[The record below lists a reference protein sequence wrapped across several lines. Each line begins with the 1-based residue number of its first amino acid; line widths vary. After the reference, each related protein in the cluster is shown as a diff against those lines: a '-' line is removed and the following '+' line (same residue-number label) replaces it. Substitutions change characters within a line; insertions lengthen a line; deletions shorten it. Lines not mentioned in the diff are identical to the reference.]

1 MSLLTL
7 KKQQK
12 TKPTMEPIQ
21 ITENLK
27 AHFLRLYQMAICDD
41 DFSALELKMLY
52 KCAEERG
59 ISPKNLDEILLNPIN
74 FKSLV
79 PQTIE
84 EKVDYLYDLT
94 VMIWADGV
102 VSPNEYSAM
111 EKYVLMFGFLEEN
124 VKAIV
129 DYMITSV
136 KTGKNKTD
144 ILYELKN

>member
-1 MSLLTL
+1 
-7 KKQQK
+7 
-12 TKPTMEPIQ
+12 MEHIQ

-41 DFSALELKMLY
+41 DFSTLELKMLY

-59 ISPKNLDEILLNPIN
+59 IPPKNLDEILLNPIN

-111 EKYVLMFGFLEEN
+111 EKYVLMFGFLQEN

-129 DYMITSV
+129 DYLITSV

>member
-1 MSLLTL
+1 
-7 KKQQK
+7 
-12 TKPTMEPIQ
+12 MENNH

-59 ISPKNLDEILLNPIN
+59 IPSKNLDEILLNPIN
-74 FKSLV
+74 LKSLV
-79 PQTIE
+79 PQSIE
-84 EKVDYLYDLT
+84 EKIDYLYDLT
-94 VMIWADGV
+94 IMIWADGI

-111 EKYVLMFGFLEEN
+111 QKYVLMFGFLEEN
-124 VKAIV
+124 VTAIV
-129 DYMITSV
+129 DYLIEAV
-136 KTGKNKTD
+136 KIGKNKSE

>member
-1 MSLLTL
+1 
-7 KKQQK
+7 
-12 TKPTMEPIQ
+12 MENNQ

-59 ISPKNLDEILLNPIN
+59 ISSKNLDEILLNPIN
-74 FKSLV
+74 LKSLV

-94 VMIWADGV
+94 VMIWTDGI
-102 VSPNEYSAM
+102 VSPNEYSALQ
-111 EKYVLMFGFLEEN
+111 KYVLMFGFLEEN
-124 VKAIV
+124 VTAIV
-129 DYMITSV
+129 DYLIEAV
-136 KTGKNKTD
+136 KIGKNKSE
-144 ILYELKN
+144 ILCELKN

>member
-1 MSLLTL
+1 
-7 KKQQK
+7 
-12 TKPTMEPIQ
+12 MENSQ

-41 DFSALELKMLY
+41 DFSSLELKMLY
-52 KCAEERG
+52 RCAEERG
-59 ISPKNLDEILLNPIN
+59 IPSKNLDEILLNPIN
-74 FKSLV
+74 FKSSV

-102 VSPNEYSAM
+102 VSPNEYSTM
-111 EKYVLMFGFLEEN
+111 QKYVVMFGFLEEN
-124 VKAIV
+124 VTAIV
-129 DYMITSV
+129 DYLIEAV
-136 KTGKNKTD
+136 RIGKNKSE

>member
-1 MSLLTL
+1 
-7 KKQQK
+7 
-12 TKPTMEPIQ
+12 MENNQ
-21 ITENLK
+21 ITESLK
-27 AHFLRLYQMAICDD
+27 AHFLRLYQMAICDH

-59 ISPKNLDEILLNPIN
+59 ISSKNLDDILLNPIN
-74 FKSLV
+74 LKSLI
-79 PQTIE
+79 PKTIE

-111 EKYVLMFGFLEEN
+111 QKYVLMFGFLEEN
-124 VKAIV
+124 TTAIV
-129 DYMITSV
+129 DYLIEAI
-136 KTGKNKTD
+136 KIGKNKSE

>member
-1 MSLLTL
+1 
-7 KKQQK
+7 
-12 TKPTMEPIQ
+12 MENNQ

-59 ISPKNLDEILLNPIN
+59 ISSKNLDEILLNPIN
-74 FKSLV
+74 FKSLI

-84 EKVDYLYDLT
+84 EKIDYLYDLT
-94 VMIWADGV
+94 VMIWADGI

-124 VKAIV
+124 VTAIV
-129 DYMITSV
+129 DYLIEAV
-136 KTGKNKTD
+136 KIGKNKSE
-144 ILYELKN
+144 IFYELKN

>member
-1 MSLLTL
+1 
-7 KKQQK
+7 
-12 TKPTMEPIQ
+12 MENNQ

-59 ISPKNLDEILLNPIN
+59 ISSKNLDEILLNPIN
-74 FKSLV
+74 LKSLV

-94 VMIWADGV
+94 VMIWTDGI

-111 EKYVLMFGFLEEN
+111 QKYVLMFGFLEEN
-124 VKAIV
+124 VTAIV
-129 DYMITSV
+129 DYLIEAV
-136 KTGKNKTD
+136 KIGKNKSE

>member
-1 MSLLTL
+1 
-7 KKQQK
+7 
-12 TKPTMEPIQ
+12 MENNQ

-27 AHFLRLYQMAICDD
+27 AHFLRLYQMAVCDD

-59 ISPKNLDEILLNPIN
+59 ISSKNLDEILLNPIN
-74 FKSLV
+74 LKSLV

-94 VMIWADGV
+94 AMIWADGI
-102 VSPNEYSAM
+102 VSPNEYAAM
-111 EKYVLMFGFLEEN
+111 EKYVIMFGFMEEN
-124 VKAIV
+124 ATAIV
-129 DYMITSV
+129 DYLIEAV
-136 KTGKNKTD
+136 KMGKNKSE

>member
-1 MSLLTL
+1 
-7 KKQQK
+7 
-12 TKPTMEPIQ
+12 MENNH

-59 ISPKNLDEILLNPIN
+59 ISSKNLDEILLNPIN
-74 FKSLV
+74 LKSLI
-79 PQTIE
+79 PKTIE

-94 VMIWADGV
+94 VMIWADGI
-102 VSPNEYSAM
+102 VSPNEYSAVQ
-111 EKYVLMFGFLEEN
+111 KYVLMFGFLEEN
-124 VKAIV
+124 VTAIV
-129 DYMITSV
+129 DYLIEAV
-136 KTGKNKTD
+136 KIGKNKSE

>member
-1 MSLLTL
+1 
-7 KKQQK
+7 
-12 TKPTMEPIQ
+12 MENNQ
-21 ITENLK
+21 ITESLK

-59 ISPKNLDEILLNPIN
+59 ISSKNLDEILLNPIN
-74 FKSLV
+74 LKSLV

-94 VMIWADGV
+94 VMIWADGII
-102 VSPNEYSAM
+102 SPNEYSAM
-111 EKYVLMFGFLEEN
+111 QKYVLMFGFLEEN
-124 VKAIV
+124 TTAIV
-129 DYMITSV
+129 DYLIEAI
-136 KTGKNKTD
+136 KIGKNKSE

>member
-1 MSLLTL
+1 MDNN
-7 KKQQK
+7 
-12 TKPTMEPIQ
+12 Q

-52 KCAEERG
+52 RCAEERG
-59 ISPKNLDEILLNPIN
+59 ISSKNLDEILLNPIN
-74 FKSLV
+74 LKSIV

-111 EKYVLMFGFLEEN
+111 QKYVLMFGFLEEN
-124 VKAIV
+124 VTAIV
-129 DYMITSV
+129 DYLIEAV
-136 KTGKNKTD
+136 KIGKNKSE
-144 ILYELKN
+144 ILYDLKN

>member
-1 MSLLTL
+1 
-7 KKQQK
+7 
-12 TKPTMEPIQ
+12 MENNQ
-21 ITENLK
+21 ITESLK

-59 ISPKNLDEILLNPIN
+59 ISSKNLDEILLNPIN
-74 FKSLV
+74 LKSLV

-94 VMIWADGV
+94 VMIWADGI

-111 EKYVLMFGFLEEN
+111 QKYVLMFGFLEEN
-124 VKAIV
+124 TTAIV
-129 DYMITSV
+129 DYLVEAI
-136 KTGKNKTD
+136 KIGKNKSE

>member
-1 MSLLTL
+1 
-7 KKQQK
+7 
-12 TKPTMEPIQ
+12 MENNQ

-52 KCAEERG
+52 RCAEERG
-59 ISPKNLDEILLNPIN
+59 IPSKNLDEILLNPIN
-74 FKSLV
+74 FKSSL

-102 VSPNEYSAM
+102 VSPNEYSTM
-111 EKYVLMFGFLEEN
+111 QKYVVMFGFLEEN
-124 VKAIV
+124 VTAIV
-129 DYMITSV
+129 DYLIEAV
-136 KTGKNKTD
+136 RIGKNKSE

>member
-1 MSLLTL
+1 
-7 KKQQK
+7 
-12 TKPTMEPIQ
+12 MENNH

-59 ISPKNLDEILLNPIN
+59 ILSKNLDEILLNPIN
-74 FKSLV
+74 LKSLV
-79 PQTIE
+79 PQSIE
-84 EKVDYLYDLT
+84 EKIDYLYDLT
-94 VMIWADGV
+94 IMIWADGI

-111 EKYVLMFGFLEEN
+111 QKYVLMFGFLEEN
-124 VKAIV
+124 VTAIV
-129 DYMITSV
+129 DYLIEAV
-136 KTGKNKTD
+136 RIGKNKSE

>member
-1 MSLLTL
+1 MDNN
-7 KKQQK
+7 
-12 TKPTMEPIQ
+12 Q

-52 KCAEERG
+52 RCAEERG
-59 ISPKNLDEILLNPIN
+59 ISSKNLDEILLNPIN
-74 FKSLV
+74 LKSIV
-79 PQTIE
+79 PKTIE

-111 EKYVLMFGFLEEN
+111 QKYVLMFGFLEEN
-124 VKAIV
+124 VTAIV
-129 DYMITSV
+129 DYLIEAV
-136 KTGKNKTD
+136 KIGKNKHE

>member
-1 MSLLTL
+1 
-7 KKQQK
+7 
-12 TKPTMEPIQ
+12 MENNQ

-27 AHFLRLYQMAICDD
+27 AHFLRLYQMAIYDD

-59 ISPKNLDEILLNPIN
+59 ISAKNLDEILLNPIN
-74 FKSLV
+74 LKSLV

-94 VMIWADGV
+94 VMIWADGI
-102 VSPNEYSAM
+102 VSPNEYIAM
-111 EKYVLMFGFLEEN
+111 QKYVLMFGFLEEN
-124 VKAIV
+124 ATAIV
-129 DYMITSV
+129 DYLIESV
-136 KTGKNKTD
+136 KVGKNKSE

>member
-1 MSLLTL
+1 
-7 KKQQK
+7 
-12 TKPTMEPIQ
+12 MENNQ

-52 KCAEERG
+52 RCAEERG
-59 ISPKNLDEILLNPIN
+59 ISSKNLDEILLNPIN
-74 FKSLV
+74 LKSLV
-79 PQTIE
+79 PKTIE

-94 VMIWADGV
+94 VMIWADGI

-111 EKYVLMFGFLEEN
+111 QKYVLMFGFLEKN
-124 VKAIV
+124 TTAIV
-129 DYMITSV
+129 DYLIEAV
-136 KTGKNKTD
+136 KNGKNKSE

>member
-1 MSLLTL
+1 
-7 KKQQK
+7 
-12 TKPTMEPIQ
+12 MENNQ

-59 ISPKNLDEILLNPIN
+59 ISSKNLDEILLNPIN
-74 FKSLV
+74 LKSLV

-94 VMIWADGV
+94 VMIWADGI
-102 VSPNEYSAM
+102 VSPNEYSAIQ
-111 EKYVLMFGFLEEN
+111 KYVLMFGFLEEN
-124 VKAIV
+124 TTAIV
-129 DYMITSV
+129 DYLIEAI
-136 KTGKNKTD
+136 KIGKNKSE

>member
-1 MSLLTL
+1 
-7 KKQQK
+7 
-12 TKPTMEPIQ
+12 
-21 ITENLK
+21 
-27 AHFLRLYQMAICDD
+27 MAICDD
-41 DFSALELKMLY
+41 DFSTLELKMLY
-52 KCAEERG
+52 KCAEDRG
-59 ISPKNLDEILLNPIN
+59 ISPKNLDETLLNPIN
-74 FKSLV
+74 FRSLV

-94 VMIWADGV
+94 VMIWADGI

-124 VKAIV
+124 VKEIV
-129 DYMITSV
+129 DYLIHSV

>member
-1 MSLLTL
+1 
-7 KKQQK
+7 
-12 TKPTMEPIQ
+12 MENNQ
-21 ITENLK
+21 ITESLK

-59 ISPKNLDEILLNPIN
+59 ISSKNLDEILLNPIN
-74 FKSLV
+74 LKSLV

-94 VMIWADGV
+94 VMIWADGI

-111 EKYVLMFGFLEEN
+111 QKYVLMFGFLEEN
-124 VKAIV
+124 TTAIV
-129 DYMITSV
+129 DYLIEAI
-136 KTGKNKTD
+136 KIGKNKSE

>member
-1 MSLLTL
+1 
-7 KKQQK
+7 
-12 TKPTMEPIQ
+12 MENNQ

-59 ISPKNLDEILLNPIN
+59 ISSKNLDEILLNPIN
-74 FKSLV
+74 LKSLI
-79 PQTIE
+79 PKTIE

-94 VMIWADGV
+94 VMIWADGS

-111 EKYVLMFGFLEEN
+111 QKYVLMFDFLEEN
-124 VKAIV
+124 VTAIV
-129 DYMITSV
+129 DYLIEAV
-136 KTGKNKTD
+136 KIGKNKSE

>member
-1 MSLLTL
+1 MI
-7 KKQQK
+7 
-12 TKPTMEPIQ
+12 ENNQ

-59 ISPKNLDEILLNPIN
+59 ISSKNLDEILLNPIN
-74 FKSLV
+74 LKSLV

-94 VMIWADGV
+94 VMIWADGI

-111 EKYVLMFGFLEEN
+111 QKYVLMFGFLEEN
-124 VKAIV
+124 VIAIV
-129 DYMITSV
+129 DYMIEAV
-136 KTGKNKTD
+136 KIGKNKSE

>member
-1 MSLLTL
+1 
-7 KKQQK
+7 
-12 TKPTMEPIQ
+12 MENNQ

-52 KCAEERG
+52 KCAEEKG
-59 ISPKNLDEILLNPIN
+59 ISAKNLDEILLNPIN
-74 FKSLV
+74 LKSLV

-102 VSPNEYSAM
+102 VSPNEYIAM
-111 EKYVLMFGFLEEN
+111 QKYVLMFGFLEEN
-124 VKAIV
+124 ATAIV
-129 DYMITSV
+129 DYLIESV
-136 KTGKNKTD
+136 KIGKNKSE